1 MVAAALGFA
10 AWISGTPSRGQD
22 KPGVQREVQFRA
34 DEARADPERGE
45 VELEG
50 GVVVTYD
57 RFRLTSRKL
66 AITLGPS
73 AVEMRGT
80 AKILHCPCKDP
91 PVSLEIS
98 GARATGQGDLE
109 LRWPRLYFG
118 PIPVFILP
126 WLLVRPA
133 DRVGLLPPRFAMRG
147 DDGALLGAGARFPW
161 RGADGKLRA
170 VELYA
175 SGYVQGGVELGAR
188 IEGPTMTGR
197 FTWDR
202 LRQDRFVA
210 DTHGFV
216 RTDARPDVRI
226 AWDLDAIRGARGLV
240 ATPSLTAAAQPFD
253 VGAASVT
260 MQVSPGR
267 GVGAILGTGLTA
279 RARRG
284 EGPIVWGPTAFA
296 GASGAVGRRGSW
308 EANTALAMLS
318 GQTNAPYARAE
329 AGIEVAPRL
338 GPLFTRARLGT
349 RARLAG
355 PEGAPMAWDAVAEA
369 RGEASVTLE
378 RSFGE
383 AKDAAPLVHR
393 ITPRLEARGAVAQGA
408 GTFFQA
414 IRPDLGPVL
423 GLAALSVSSSIGS
436 AFGSSLEAEVKG
448 GFVATNTGTSAVG
461 WASAEGT
468 YGAVSA
474 RVEAIASKGSVE
486 LPDEAGDGISALAE
500 LRVGLE
506 DKTTVLLDVYGRAA
520 GTGALARSLGGGLL
534 LGDTIGIVAERGL
547 LLGLGYARPLFGG
560 VTGNIR
566 ADADVWTRALVGMGG
581 ALAYRHPDGCVAV
594 EVGGSR
600 RAGRKGTDIWV
611 SVDLVPPL
619 PTRPVP
625 R

>member
-1 MVAAALGFA
+1 M
-10 AWISGTPSRGQD
+10 
-22 KPGVQREVQFRA
+22 
-34 DEARADPERGE
+34 
-45 VELEG
+45 
-50 GVVVTYD
+50 TYD
-57 RFRLTSRKL
+57 RFRITGHKL
-66 AITLGPS
+66 AITLGPN

-80 AKILHCPCKDP
+80 AKLLHCPCKDP
-91 PVSLEIS
+91 PVALEIS
-98 GARATGQGDLE
+98 GARATGQGEIE
-109 LRWPRLYFG
+109 LRWPRLYVG
-118 PIPVFILP
+118 AIPVFILP

-147 DDGALLGAGARFPW
+147 DDGALLGAGARLPW
-161 RGADGKLRA
+161 RGTDGRLRA

-188 IEGPTMTGR
+188 IDGPTMTGR

-210 DTHGFV
+210 DSHGFV

-253 VGAASVT
+253 VGAAGVT
-260 MQVSPGR
+260 MQVSSGR
-267 GVGAILGTGLTA
+267 GVGAILGTGLQA
-279 RARRG
+279 RAQRG

-308 EANTALAMLS
+308 EANAALAMLS
-318 GQTNAPYARAE
+318 GQTNTPYARAE
-329 AGIEVAPRL
+329 AGIEVTPRL

-349 RARLAG
+349 RARFAG
-355 PEGAPMAWDAVAEA
+355 PEGAPMSWDAVAEA
-369 RGEASVTLE
+369 RGEAFVSFE
-378 RSFGE
+378 RSFGG

-393 ITPRLEARGAVAQGA
+393 ITPRLEARGAVTEGA
-408 GTFFQA
+408 GAFFQA

-423 GLAALSVSSSIGS
+423 GLAALGVSSSLGR
-436 AFGSSLEAEVKG
+436 AFGSSLEAEIKG
-448 GFVATNTGTSAVG
+448 GFVATNTGLRAVG

-468 YGAVSA
+468 SGIVSA

-486 LPDEAGDGISALAE
+486 SPEEAGDGVSALAE
-500 LRVGLE
+500 LRLNLE
-506 DKTTVLLDVYGRAA
+506 DKTTVLVDVYGRAA
-520 GTGALARSLGGGLL
+520 GTGAIARSLGGGLL

-547 LLGLGYARPLFGG
+547 LLGLGYTRPLFAS
-560 VTGNIR
+560 VTGRIR
-566 ADADVWTRALVGMGG
+566 ADTDFGTRALVGFGG
-581 ALAYRHPDGCVAV
+581 ALAYRHPDGCVAF

-600 RAGRKGTDIWV
+600 RAGRPGTDVWV
-611 SVDLVPPL
+611 LVDLVPPL
-619 PTRPVP
+619 PPRPSP

>member
-1 MVAAALGFA
+1 MAG
-10 AWISGTPSRGQD
+10 
-22 KPGVQREVQFRA
+22 EVQFRA
-34 DEARADPERGE
+34 DEAHADPEHGK
-45 VELEG
+45 VELQG

-57 RFRLTSRKL
+57 RFRLTSQKL

-80 AKILHCPCKDP
+80 AKLTHCPCKDS
-91 PVSLEIS
+91 PVSLEVS
-98 GARATGQGDLE
+98 GARATGQGEIE

-118 PIPVFILP
+118 SLPIFVLP

-161 RGADGKLRA
+161 RGADGRLRA
-170 VELYA
+170 VELFA

-226 AWDLDAIRGARGLV
+226 AWDLDVIRGARGLV
-240 ATPSLTAAAQPFD
+240 ATPSLTTAAQPFD
-253 VGAASVT
+253 VGTAGVT

-267 GVGAILGTGLTA
+267 GVGVILGTGLVA

-308 EANTALAMLS
+308 EANAALVMLS
-318 GQTNAPYARAE
+318 GQTNTPYARAE

-338 GPLFTRARLGT
+338 GPVFTRARLGT
-349 RARLAG
+349 RARFAG
-355 PEGAPMAWDAVAEA
+355 PEGAPVAWDGVAEA
-369 RGEASVTLE
+369 RAEAFVTLE
-378 RSFGE
+378 QSFGG

-393 ITPRLEARGAVAQGA
+393 LSPRLEARGAVAQGA
-408 GTFFQA
+408 GAFFQA
-414 IRPDLGPVL
+414 IRPDLGPAL
-423 GLAALSVSSSIGS
+423 GLAAIGVSSSLGR
-436 AFGSSLEAEVKG
+436 AFGCSLEAEVKG
-448 GFVATNTGTSAVG
+448 GLVATTTGTSAVG

-468 YGAVSA
+468 SGPVSA
-474 RVEAIASKGSVE
+474 RVEAIASKGSVA

-500 LRVGLE
+500 LRVGFE

-520 GTGALARSLGGGLL
+520 GKGALARSLGDGFL
-534 LGDTIGIVAERGL
+534 LGDTIGLVAPRGL
-547 LLGLGYARPLFGG
+547 LLGLGYSRPLFGG
-560 VTGNIR
+560 ITGNIR
-566 ADADVWTRALVGMGG
+566 ADTDLWTRAIVGFGG
-581 ALAYRHPDGCVAV
+581 ALSYRHPDGCLAL

-600 RAGRKGTDIWV
+600 RAGRPGTDIWV

-619 PTRPVP
+619 PARAAS